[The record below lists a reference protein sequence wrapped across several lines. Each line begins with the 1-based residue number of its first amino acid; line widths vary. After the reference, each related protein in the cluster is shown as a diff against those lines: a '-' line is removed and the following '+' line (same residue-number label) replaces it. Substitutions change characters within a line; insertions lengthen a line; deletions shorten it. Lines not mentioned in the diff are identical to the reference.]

1 MGPTF
6 RPTDA
11 FVDESIRGQ
20 RYLLACVLAEGRHL
34 GEARA
39 VLSGLAPVGKR
50 IHFYEGTDRT
60 RRRAVDVFLTL
71 RVEVLMAVC
80 VRGNGVTEFHARD
93 ACLAELVRR
102 LQLASVRNL
111 TIESRQF
118 DGDDHR
124 TIHRSRNKE
133 PTLHFNHVVGDR
145 EPMLWIAD
153 GVAWAYG
160 AGGRWRTLVAPIIS
174 NVIEI
179 RP

>member
-1 MGPTF
+1 MTRRF

-20 RYLLACVLAEGRHL
+20 RYLMACVLVEGRHL
-34 GEARA
+34 SDARA
-39 VLSGLAPVGKR
+39 VLSGLAPIGKR

-60 RRRAVDVFLTL
+60 RRRAVEVFLTL
-71 RVEVLMAVC
+71 PVEVLMTVC
-80 VRGNGVTEFHARD
+80 VRGYGITEFHARD
-93 ACLAELVRR
+93 ACLAEIVRR
-102 LQLASVRNL
+102 LQAASVQTL

-124 TIHRSRNKE
+124 TIHRARTKQ
-133 PTLHFNHVVGDR
+133 PALHFNHVVGDR
-145 EPMLWIAD
+145 DPMLWIAD

-160 AGGRWRTLVAPIIS
+160 AGGRWRTLVEPIVGD
-174 NVIEI
+174 VIEI